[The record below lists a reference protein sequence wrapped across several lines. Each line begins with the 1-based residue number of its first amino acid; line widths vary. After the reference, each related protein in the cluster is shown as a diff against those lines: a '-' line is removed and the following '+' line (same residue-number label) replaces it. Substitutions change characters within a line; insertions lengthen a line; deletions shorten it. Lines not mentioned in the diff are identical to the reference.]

1 MWLAGEKTKK
11 LVEKVEKLQGYSPD
25 RSLIEEAKEKYRKA
39 PEVLLSDF
47 MKKEYK
53 GLVQAFVGK
62 AYQEDFY
69 HIIDRINR
77 FPYARGLYRRTVRA
91 NVYLPFLEEA
101 FTLMLD
107 YRTLDFYGGSLEKY
121 IKNDLSLELL
131 DMKNVTG
138 RSTER
143 ARFSHLD
150 YMIAADAYMQKNYPT
165 WLKKALSFIP
175 DFIGQ
180 IPILQAGI
188 PAILSIYFD
197 LFSGFVQALVFCL
210 LTMVYVSGASPA
222 PEELPETRRAILEK
236 RAARKLGRA
245 KSN

>member
-1 MWLAGEKTKK
+1 MEYNHETRSKLYENFLLSWRKKMWLAGEKTKK

-107 YRTLDFYGGSLEKY
+107 YRTLDFYGGSPAAP
-121 IKNDLSLELL
+121 LS
-131 DMKNVTG
+131 G
-138 RSTER
+138 RDSRIWT
-143 ARFSHLD
+143 
-150 YMIAADAYMQKNYPT
+150 I
-165 WLKKALSFIP
+165 
-175 DFIGQ
+175 
-180 IPILQAGI
+180 
-188 PAILSIYFD
+188 
-197 LFSGFVQALVFCL
+197 
-210 LTMVYVSGASPA
+210 
-222 PEELPETRRAILEK
+222 
-236 RAARKLGRA
+236 
-245 KSN
+245 